1 MTQMTLSEL
10 SDRAEIA
17 DVLCLFCQNLDRHN
31 WDAMDQIFHDDAS
44 VKYSYR
50 EGVQPATEW
59 LARAS
64 VIMKTFSR
72 TFHQL
77 GNMLIDIDGDT
88 AWCEAYVTATH
99 CVPPTAPKEGFWGS
113 KDEPYN
119 GIGGARYVDRFERRD
134 GKWKISVHE
143 TIVDW
148 RHDETAHHDHLLQ
161 VEEQAAG
168 E

>member
-17 DVLCLFCQNLDRHN
+17 DILFHFCQILDQRN

-44 VKYSYR
+44 VRYSYR
-50 EGVQPATEW
+50 DTVEPAMDW
-59 LARAS
+59 VARAS
-64 VIMKTFSR
+64 GILDAFSG

-88 AWCEAYVTATH
+88 AWCETYVTATH
-99 CVPPTAPKEGFWGS
+99 RVPPTAPKEGFWGS

-119 GIGGARYVDRFERRD
+119 GVAGARYIDRFERRD
-134 GKWKISVHE
+134 GKWKIVVHE

-148 RHDETAHHDHLLQ
+148 RHDEPALHDHLLQ
-161 VEEQAAG
+161 AG
-168 E
+168 RKEARE

>member
-1 MTQMTLSEL
+1 MTQLTVSEL

-17 DVLCLFCQNLDRHN
+17 DILYLFCQFLDRRN
-31 WDAMDQIFHDDAS
+31 WDGMDQIFHDDAK
-44 VKYSYR
+44 VTYSYR
-50 EGVQPATEW
+50 DAVQPAMEW
-59 LARAS
+59 VDRAS
-64 VIMKTFSR
+64 VILNAFSG

-77 GNMLIDIDGDT
+77 GNMLINIEGDT
-88 AWCEAYVTATH
+88 AWCETYVTATH

-119 GIGGARYVDRFERRD
+119 GIGGARYIDRFERRD
-134 GKWKISVHE
+134 GKWKIVIHE

-148 RHDETAHHDHLLQ
+148 RHDEPALHDHMLQ
-161 VEEQAAG
+161 VERQETG